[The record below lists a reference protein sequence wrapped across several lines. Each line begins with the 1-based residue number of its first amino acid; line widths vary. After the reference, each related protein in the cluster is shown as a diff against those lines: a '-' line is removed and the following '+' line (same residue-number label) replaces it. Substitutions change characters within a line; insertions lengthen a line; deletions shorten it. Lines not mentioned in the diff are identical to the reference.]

1 MLLSAT
7 TYGQDIAAVTLS
19 GKTLK
24 VEYDDNSVRYMRKV
38 IHAEAEAFIYGL
50 DAIDNGF
57 KIQYA
62 NVSATTKATETLTLT
77 GNLSDGDTIVIGAKN
92 YVAQETLTDVDGHF
106 HIGATAS
113 ATIDNLIAAINL
125 TDGAVAVDYASATTI
140 NSQVSAAAGAGD
152 TMDITAKAGGTAANS
167 IATTETSATASWGAA
182 TMSGGEANGK
192 LDLIALAD
200 SWAAAQ

>member
-1 MLLSAT
+1 MRFLLLFMLLSAT

-62 NVSATTKATETLTLT
+62 NVSATTKATEPLTLT
-77 GNLSDGDTIVIGAKN
+77 GNYRMVILLSLVLRI
-92 YVAQETLTDVDGHF
+92 
-106 HIGATAS
+106 
-113 ATIDNLIAAINL
+113 
-125 TDGAVAVDYASATTI
+125 
-140 NSQVSAAAGAGD
+140 
-152 TMDITAKAGGTAANS
+152 M
-167 IATTETSATASWGAA
+167 
-182 TMSGGEANGK
+182 
-192 LDLIALAD
+192 
-200 SWAAAQ
+200 